1 MSSKLFS
8 NFFDWYEKHLKL
20 NTAIASGLF
29 LLQLIHLYWLFTDV
43 ILFKLTGHSYFPINH
58 FWQYVLIL
66 VDYTEI
72 PALIST
78 TILYINEY
86 RKTKTFKSFLFIFLL
101 NSQWLHLFWITD
113 EFVVESFNTTHQMI
127 LPAWLAWIAILI
139 DYLEVPVIIDTTKKF
154 VESLIKDRRIEFPK
168 D

>member
-1 MSSKLFS
+1 MKALFS
-8 NFFDWYEKHLKL
+8 SFFDWYERHLKL

-29 LLQLIHLYWLFTDV
+29 LLQIIHLYWLFTDV
-43 ILFKLTGHSYFPINH
+43 ILYKITGHSYFPISN

-66 VDYTEI
+66 VDYTEM

-86 RKTKTFKSFLFIFLL
+86 RKKQNFKSFLFIFLL

-113 EFVVESFNTTHQMI
+113 EFVLESFNGSYQNLI
-127 LPAWLAWIAILI
+127 PAWLAWIAIGI
-139 DYLEVPVIIDTTKKF
+139 DYLEVPVIIDTTKKMVGSF
-154 VESLIKDRRIEFPK
+154 IQGKK
-168 D
+168 